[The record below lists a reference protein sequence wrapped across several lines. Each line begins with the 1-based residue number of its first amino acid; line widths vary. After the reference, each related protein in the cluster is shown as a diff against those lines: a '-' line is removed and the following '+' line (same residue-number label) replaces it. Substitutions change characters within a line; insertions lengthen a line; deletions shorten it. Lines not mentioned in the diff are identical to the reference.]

1 MLIKNYILD
10 LERRK
15 HRLWNLENTHET
27 STASR
32 ISSISP
38 TQLENLGKRAN
49 LNGWRK
55 ISILTQ
61 YGGIGQRMTIC
72 LFLTLIRV
80 RATAFSNQESRNL
93 SRISCD
99 NRSRSV
105 FFASLSEA
113 AGGSFF
119 PNFFVFFL
127 PKSFC
132 PFPDS
137 RNLGRM
143 SCASARVITIPPSL
157 CPRLPL
163 IDIFNQK
170 TERPFKPFLLVLTHT
185 HGAPDQ
191 SLP

>member
-1 MLIKNYILD
+1 M
-10 LERRK
+10 
-15 HRLWNLENTHET
+15 WNLENNHET

-72 LFLTLIRV
+72 LFFTLIRV

-99 NRSRSV
+99 NRYRSV
-105 FFASLSEA
+105 FLHHCQRLVE
-113 AGGSFF
+113 
-119 PNFFVFFL
+119 VFFSQFFCDFFAE
-127 PKSFC
+127 SFC

>member
-1 MLIKNYILD
+1 M
-10 LERRK
+10 
-15 HRLWNLENTHET
+15 WNLENNHET

-72 LFLTLIRV
+72 LFFTLIRV

-105 FFASLSEA
+105 YFASLSEA
-113 AGGSFF
+113 AGGSFS
-119 PNFFVFFL
+119 PNFCCVFFAKIFL
-127 PKSFC
+127 SV
-132 PFPDS
+132 S
-137 RNLGRM
+137 RFSKPREDELRLGPRHYH
-143 SCASARVITIPPSL
+143 SA
-157 CPRLPL
+157 LPL
-163 IDIFNQK
+163 PPATTD
-170 TERPFKPFLLVLTHT
+170 
-185 HGAPDQ
+185 
-191 SLP
+191 

>member
-1 MLIKNYILD
+1 
-10 LERRK
+10 
-15 HRLWNLENTHET
+15 
-27 STASR
+27 
-32 ISSISP
+32 
-38 TQLENLGKRAN
+38 
-49 LNGWRK
+49 
-55 ISILTQ
+55 
-61 YGGIGQRMTIC
+61 MTIC

-80 RATAFSNQESRNL
+80 RATFSNQESRNL

-105 FFASLSEA
+105 FFCIIVR
-113 AGGSFF
+113 GCWWKFF
-119 PNFFVFFL
+119 PQFFCVFFAE
-127 PKSFC
+127 SFC

-185 HGAPDQ
+185 HTVP
-191 SLP
+191 PTKVCPEKRPNIC